1 MAYIIPE
8 VFADAVN
15 AALGV
20 KLRVGNLATDYTN
33 LVDEITTYG
42 DEVHFPVVDR
52 ITDATVVTTGT
63 AMTPDTVSMTD
74 SAATIK
80 QVGKSVRIFDKYSVQ
95 VKGALKD
102 RLAEQLGESMAKAVD
117 ADLVNSI
124 RTEAVYKDST
134 LTTLTQADVDA
145 AFDVFGDDV
154 DNDTFA
160 GILINSRL
168 RSSFMAMDAFTDATK
183 TYAAN
188 GNGIVKDGVI
198 GYWNGNIPVY
208 VSNNGT
214 YADNKSLLAIIKK
227 DALGVV
233 WQKVPTVEEER
244 EAKLLATD
252 LVASEMYATKLVHT
266 DGVSI
271 LEVGATYTYT
281 KVTGSFVEG
290 TTYYTKNGNKY
301 VEATGLT
308 AFETGVDY
316 YTRT

>member
-42 DEVHFPVVDR
+42 DEVHFPIIDR
-52 ITDATVVTTGT
+52 ITDAGVITPGT

-80 QVGKSVRIFDKYSVQ
+80 QVGKSVRIFDKYSTQ

-124 RTEAVYKDST
+124 RTEAVYKDDT
-134 LTTLTQADVDA
+134 LTALTQDDVDA

-168 RSSFMAMDAFTDATK
+168 RSAFMGMAAFTDVTK

-188 GNGIVKDGVI
+188 GNGIVKDGII
-198 GYWNGNIPVY
+198 GYWNGTIPVY
-208 VSNNGT
+208 VSDNGT
-214 YADNKSLLAIIKK
+214 HNNSKSLLAVIKK

-233 WQKVPTVEEER
+233 WQTVPTIEEER

-271 LEVGATYTYT
+271 LEIAD
-281 KVTGSFVEG
+281 KV
-290 TTYYTKNGNKY
+290 
-301 VEATGLT
+301 
-308 AFETGVDY
+308 
-316 YTRT
+316 

>member
-33 LVDEITTYG
+33 LIDEITTYG
-42 DEVHFPVVDR
+42 DKVHFPVIDR

-63 AMTPDTVSMTD
+63 AMTPDTISMSD
-74 SAATIK
+74 SEATIK

-124 RTEAVYKDST
+124 RTEAVYKLEVLDAF
-134 LTTLTQADVDA
+134 TQTNVDA
-145 AFDVFGDDV
+145 AFDVFGDDI

-168 RSSFMAMDAFTDATK
+168 RSAFMGMPAFTDATK

-188 GNGIVKDGVI
+188 GNGIVKNGII
-198 GYWNGNIPVY
+198 GYWNGTIPVY
-208 VSNNGT
+208 VSDNGT
-214 YADNKSLLAIIKK
+214 HDNGKSLLAIIKK

-233 WQKVPTVEEER
+233 WQTVPTIEEER

-271 LEVGATYTYT
+271 IEIAD
-281 KVTGSFVEG
+281 KV
-290 TTYYTKNGNKY
+290 
-301 VEATGLT
+301 
-308 AFETGVDY
+308 
-316 YTRT
+316 

>member
-1 MAYIIPE
+1 MAYIIPN

-20 KLRVGNLATDYTN
+20 KLRVGNLATDYTD
-33 LVDEITTYG
+33 LVDEIGSYG
-42 DEVHFPVVDR
+42 EEVHFPVIDR
-52 ITDATVVTTGT
+52 ITDAGVITPGT
-63 AMTPDTVSMTD
+63 AMEPDAVSMSD
-74 SAATIK
+74 SSATIK
-80 QVGKSVRIFDKYSVQ
+80 QVGKSVRIFDKYSTQ

-124 RTEAVYKDST
+124 RTEAVYKDDT
-134 LTTLTQADVDA
+134 LSALAQSDVSS

-168 RSSFMAMDAFTDATK
+168 RSAFMDMAAFTDATK

-188 GNGIVKDGVI
+188 GNGIVKNGII
-198 GYWNGNIPVY
+198 GFWNGTIPVY
-208 VSNNGT
+208 VSDNGTHNNG
-214 YADNKSLLAIIKK
+214 KSLLAVVKK

-233 WQKVPTVEEER
+233 WQTVPTIEEER

-271 LEVGATYTYT
+271 LEIADNT
-281 KVTGSFVEG
+281 
-290 TTYYTKNGNKY
+290 
-301 VEATGLT
+301 
-308 AFETGVDY
+308 
-316 YTRT
+316 

>member
-1 MAYIIPE
+1 MAYIIPY

-42 DEVHFPVVDR
+42 DEVHFPVIDR
-52 ITDATVVTTGT
+52 ITDAAVVTTGT

-74 SAATIK
+74 SSATIK
-80 QVGKSVRIFDKYSVQ
+80 QVGKSVRIFDKYSTQ

-134 LTTLTQADVDA
+134 LTALTQADVDA
-145 AFDVFGDDV
+145 AFNVFGDDV

-168 RSSFMAMDAFTDATK
+168 RSAFMTMNAFTDATK

-188 GNGIVKDGVI
+188 GNGIIRDGII
-198 GYWNGNIPVY
+198 GYWNGTIPVY

-214 YADNKSLLAIIKK
+214 YASNKSMLAIVKK

-233 WQKVPTVEEER
+233 WQLVPTIEEER

-266 DGVSI
+266 DGVSV
-271 LEVGATYTYT
+271 LEIGSATQ
-281 KVTGSFVEG
+281 
-290 TTYYTKNGNKY
+290 TTPTNPSGDN
-301 VEATGLT
+301 
-308 AFETGVDY
+308 
-316 YTRT
+316 

>member
-42 DEVHFPVVDR
+42 DKVHFPVIDR
-52 ITDATVVTTGT
+52 ITDASVVTTGT

-74 SAATIK
+74 SDATIK

-124 RTEAVYKDST
+124 KTEAVYTDDT
-134 LTTLTQADVDA
+134 LTSLTQADVDA
-145 AFDVFGDDV
+145 AFNVFGDDV

-168 RSSFMAMDAFTDATK
+168 RSAFMNMDAFTSATK
-183 TYAAN
+183 TYAVG

-198 GYWNGNIPVY
+198 GYWNGTIPVY
-208 VSNNGT
+208 VSDNGT
-214 YADNKSLLAIIKK
+214 FNSNKALLAVVKK

-266 DGVSI
+266 DGVSV
-271 LEVGATYTYT
+271 LEVTI
-281 KVTGSFVEG
+281 S
-290 TTYYTKNGNKY
+290 NG
-301 VEATGLT
+301 
-308 AFETGVDY
+308 D
-316 YTRT
+316 